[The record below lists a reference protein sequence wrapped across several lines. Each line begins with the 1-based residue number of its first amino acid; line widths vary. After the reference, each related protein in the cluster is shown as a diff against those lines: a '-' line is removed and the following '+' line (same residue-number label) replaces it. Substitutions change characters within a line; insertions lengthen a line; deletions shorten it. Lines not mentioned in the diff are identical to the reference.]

1 MPRVRLAATALQVL
15 TESPVVPVC
24 QVEMAVEVLRV
35 KLLGVLMDDQ
45 AEPVAQAT
53 LVMLVLQVMMATMV
67 CQA

>member
-15 TESPVVPVC
+15 TESPAVPVC
-24 QVEMAVEVLRV
+24 QVETAVEVLRV

-53 LVMLVLQVMMATMV
+53 LVMLALQVMMATMV
-67 CQA
+67 CRA

>member
-1 MPRVRLAATALQVL
+1 M
-15 TESPVVPVC
+15 TESPAVPVC
-24 QVEMAVEVLRV
+24 QVEMALEVLRV

-53 LVMLVLQVMMATMV
+53 LVMLALQVMMATMA

>member
-15 TESPVVPVC
+15 TESPAVPVC
-24 QVEMAVEVLRV
+24 QVEMVLEVLRV

-45 AEPVAQAT
+45 AEPVAQAM
-53 LVMLVLQVMMATMV
+53 LVMLALQVMMATMV